1 MMCVNLVSLVC
12 DELKFWLSL
21 KRKPIKIKYLDR
33 KIRIKENFI
42 QLYFFKVKYETYGN
56 MTLFAGNKLFIYQST
71 RKRVTPLTKF
81 EEKSDFS
88 QPSVCV
94 NLEMSLCMLLSCLP
108 FCRIH

>member
-1 MMCVNLVSLVC
+1 
-12 DELKFWLSL
+12 
-21 KRKPIKIKYLDR
+21 
-33 KIRIKENFI
+33 
-42 QLYFFKVKYETYGN
+42 

-108 FCRIH
+108 FCSIH